1 MLRGMAVNKAAE
13 RQKVTRK
20 IKQTQKRLESTE
32 SKEKKKISAELQEL
46 RVDLNYILVCTAH
59 LFFSS
64 IECLRPANTALP

>member
-1 MLRGMAVNKAAE
+1 MAVNKAAE

-20 IKQTQKRLESTE
+20 IKQTQKLLESTE
-32 SKEKKKISAELQEL
+32 SKKEKKKISAELQEL

-64 IECLRPANTALP
+64 IERL